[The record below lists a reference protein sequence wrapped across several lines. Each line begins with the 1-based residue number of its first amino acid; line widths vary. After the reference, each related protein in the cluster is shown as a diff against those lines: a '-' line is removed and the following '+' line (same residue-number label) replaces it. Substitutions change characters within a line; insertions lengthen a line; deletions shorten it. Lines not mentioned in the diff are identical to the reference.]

1 MSEPTATEN
10 KKTPAGLS
18 GRRAV
23 PPNVSN
29 AEEDEVPEVET
40 IGLVPRGFKR
50 EGMTNHT
57 IWN

>member
-1 MSEPTATEN
+1 MSKPTATES

-40 IGLVPRGFKR
+40 IGLVPRAFNRK
-50 EGMTNHT
+50 GMTNHT
-57 IWN
+57 I